1 MGRLNEVLASNIDVN
16 SLDQKG
22 HTALILAIN
31 RGHID
36 VVKALLAHGA
46 DASKVDGHGMSPKAA
61 AHARGSFEIQA
72 AIDRATRH

>member
-1 MGRLNEVLASNIDVN
+1 MGRLNEVLASNVDVN
-16 SLDQKG
+16 SLDPKG
-22 HTALILAIN
+22 HTALILAIS

-46 DASKVDGHGMSPKAA
+46 DANKVDAHGMSPKAA

-72 AIDRATRH
+72 AIDRASRH

>member
-16 SLDQKG
+16 SLDAKG
-22 HTALILAIN
+22 RTALILAIN

-46 DASKVDGHGMSPKAA
+46 DANKVDSHGMSPKAA

-72 AIDRATRH
+72 AIDRAARH